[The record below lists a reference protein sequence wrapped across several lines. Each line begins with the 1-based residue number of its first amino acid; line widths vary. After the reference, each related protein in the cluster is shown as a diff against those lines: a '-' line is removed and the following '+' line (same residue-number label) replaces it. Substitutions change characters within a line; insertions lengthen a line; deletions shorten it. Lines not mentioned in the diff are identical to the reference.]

1 MLDPDVPTSKIR
13 FRVSRLI
20 ENLVVSAETLATSS
34 TGREALF
41 KKAQLLLGGLRRE
54 VEPFLNARRELSEE
68 QRKPLSDR
76 QIEQIVHGLLMAE
89 PTTRRKLN
97 HWIDQAQVAI
107 QAIFQ
112 RTPIADHACP
122 NCQSALTE
130 VDACLQC
137 LVSTTDPCLLCG
149 EAADSLPACHNCT
162 YGLKEPLEQLR
173 STMGFGTVLI

>member
-76 QIEQIVHGLLMAE
+76 QIEQIG
-89 PTTRRKLN
+89 PIK
-97 HWIDQAQVAI
+97 QA
-107 QAIFQ
+107 
-112 RTPIADHACP
+112 
-122 NCQSALTE
+122 N
-130 VDACLQC
+130 
-137 LVSTTDPCLLCG
+137 
-149 EAADSLPACHNCT
+149 
-162 YGLKEPLEQLR
+162 K
-173 STMGFGTVLI
+173 

>member
-1 MLDPDVPTSKIR
+1 MLDPDAPTSKIR
-13 FRVSRLI
+13 FRVSRLM

-41 KKAQLLLGGLRRE
+41 ERARLLLGSLRRE
-54 VEPFLNARRELSEE
+54 IEPFLNARRELSEK

-89 PTTRRKLN
+89 PTSRRKLN
-97 HWIDQAQVAI
+97 QWIDQAEVAI

-112 RTPIADHACP
+112 RAPIADYACP
-122 NCQSALTE
+122 NCQNTLTE

-137 LVSTTDPCLLCG
+137 LVSTTDPCLWCG
-149 EAADSLPACHNCT
+149 EAADSLPACHSCT

-173 STMGFGTVLI
+173 STTGFGTVLI

>member
-1 MLDPDVPTSKIR
+1 MLVSETPVSKIR
-13 FRVSRLI
+13 FRVSRLM
-20 ENLVVSAETLATSS
+20 ENLVVLAEALAISS
-34 TGREALF
+34 TEREALLE
-41 KKAQLLLGGLRRE
+41 KAQLLLANLKQE
-54 VEPFLNARRELSEE
+54 VEPFLNARREMSAK
-68 QRKPLSDR
+68 QRESLTPR

-173 STMGFGTVLI
+173 STTGFGTILI